1 MTDSRDALPLHGR
14 GGRVEGACP
23 AEEQVAVGSPPH
35 FSEKVPCKHYGT
47 ASAAGPTGM
56 DILGGGIEE
65 KDTAV
70 VIAASQV
77 NAIPLKKSVTI
88 SFPRLPKS
96 PVTMRS

>member
-1 MTDSRDALPLHGR
+1 MTDSGMLSP
-14 GGRVEGACP
+14 CM
-23 AEEQVAVGSPPH
+23 VAVGEWRAPVPQKSRLQVPRRI
-35 FSEKVPCKHYGT
+35 SREKVPCKHYGT

-77 NAIPLKKSVTI
+77 NAIPLEKVCDN
-88 SFPRLPKS
+88 FPFPGCPSR
-96 PVTMRS
+96 R

>member
-1 MTDSRDALPLHGR
+1 MVAVGEWRAPVPQKSR
-14 GGRVEGACP
+14 
-23 AEEQVAVGSPPH
+23 VAVGSPPH

-77 NAIPLKKSVTI
+77 NAIPLEKVCDNFLS
-88 SFPRLPKS
+88 RLPKS

>member
-1 MTDSRDALPLHGR
+1 M
-14 GGRVEGACP
+14 EGACP

-77 NAIPLKKSVTI
+77 NAIPLEKSVTI
-88 SFPRLPKS
+88 SFPGCPKS